1 MSLLQYEL
9 QKYNIYTRRYFYPL
23 CTEYECYIDAVK
35 SEVEVAER
43 VADEVLCM
51 PFYGELEVSGVEK
64 IIEYELDDSELDQL
78 RRSAQGVAENIAKLK
93 L

>member
-1 MSLLQYEL
+1 MVEAILKDKQLVVPAAVYMNGQYGL
-9 QKYNIYTRRYFYPL
+9 TDIYFGSPAQLGRN
-23 CTEYECYIDAVK
+23 
-35 SEVEVAER
+35 
-43 VADEVLCM
+43 
-51 PFYGELEVSGVEK
+51 GVEK